1 MRSESREEGPRVE
14 VREDVPLTG
23 DGPSKAG
30 AGGST
35 GRAQGEDIRMV
46 FAAWSTCRIRALG
59 REEM

>member
-1 MRSESREEGPRVE
+1 ME

-23 DGPSKAG
+23 DGPSKAD

-35 GRAQGEDIRMV
+35 GRAQGKDIRMV
-46 FAAWSTCRIRALG
+46 FAAWSTCKIRALG